1 MMLHSF
7 TKLSCILLA
16 LLQIC
21 GCIVSAGP
29 IKRAEPAFAP
39 KSPAAGSPQPAR
51 GPSLAA
57 RSGGKTS
64 VQKPKAPV
72 LGKPLKKNGHMDVN
86 PPSSSSSATS
96 ESGMRVAEETRGGS
110 GLVIL
115 LVLGLSI
122 MSLRRWVCFVGFIW
136 VDFELMFVCLLPPP
150 DIFLTVTLRSPALVD
165 GLHLFLPFPTSL
177 PAFSPNLCTHSTY
190 IIPTLIYACRP
201 LRLTIPV
208 VVAGPLPRNWY
219 RISVITNNP
228 HPELKGYDPRE
239 KISKYLDPSV
249 KGLGGTISLGIP
261 RLVEG
266 RVINIWKRRG
276 YGETPPLRADKLA
289 MLKQDINAHTRGS
302 WFQPLTRRALEID
315 EVD

>member
-122 MSLRRWVCFVGFIW
+122 MSLRSPSSTPSTQR
-136 VDFELMFVCLLPPP
+136 LS
-150 DIFLTVTLRSPALVD
+150 SPALSRAT
-165 GLHLFLPFPTSL
+165 GTASLLSPT
-177 PAFSPNLCTHSTY
+177 T
-190 IIPTLIYACRP
+190 PTL
-201 LRLTIPV
+201 
-208 VVAGPLPRNWY
+208 N
-219 RISVITNNP
+219 
-228 HPELKGYDPRE
+228 
-239 KISKYLDPSV
+239 
-249 KGLGGTISLGIP
+249 
-261 RLVEG
+261 
-266 RVINIWKRRG
+266 
-276 YGETPPLRADKLA
+276 
-289 MLKQDINAHTRGS
+289 
-302 WFQPLTRRALEID
+302 
-315 EVD
+315 